1 MKAAALVIGMGFGF
15 VLGWARL
22 TDYDVIHDML
32 LLRRFDVF
40 MMIGTAVATAAI
52 FARLLRAA
60 NARSLVGG
68 ELITWTSISPM
79 RNHVTGSVL
88 FGLGWALSGT
98 CPGPVAAQLGRGQ
111 LAGLFTFA
119 GILAGVAL
127 FGYIKRRREAAATA
141 PRATELVG
149 RPEPGL

>member
-1 MKAAALVIGMGFGF
+1 MRAPALIVGIGFGF

-22 TDYDVIHDML
+22 TDYDVIHDTL

-40 MMIGTAVATAAI
+40 LMIGTAVATAAI
-52 FARLLRAA
+52 VARLLRAA
-60 NARSLVGG
+60 KTRSLVGG
-68 ELITWTSISPM
+68 EPIAWSITRPT

-111 LAGLFTFA
+111 LAALFTFA

-127 FGYIKRRREAAATA
+127 FGYIQRWRDAAVTA
-141 PRATELVG
+141 PRATELG
-149 RPEPGL
+149 GSAEPGL